1 MSRLYRI
8 QEFAALAGVTVKAL
22 RHYERIGLLKPSRTS
37 SGYRTYTN
45 MDLERLEQIVALKFL
60 GFPLQQIKSL
70 LDKTALD
77 LPAALRAQRLAIEGQ
92 RDRLGRAVK
101 ANRAVE
107 DVIER
112 GEPVDPALLSRIIEV
127 IGMDDAVETM
137 KKYYTEEGWQKRRR
151 YYEEGPSEEWQ
162 TLYRDVNM
170 VLNEDP
176 GSEKAQA
183 VAERWL
189 ALSIKASLG
198 DPDVQTDS
206 MTAWADREH
215 WPPAM
220 RERIAAFNLEE
231 VFAFIKRAAE
241 SSNKKYFSEEAWSF
255 LLGQRDRSVEEVSR
269 FWQARVDLFHDIER
283 TLGEDPAGERAQ
295 SLAARWTVQI
305 DSASGGRTGV
315 RAGLM
320 KQWAD
325 RRSWSAVQCWQA
337 EGLHMMSYERF
348 LRAADFIDRAVEQA
362 SRTV

>member
-22 RHYERIGLLKPSRTS
+22 RHYERIGLLKPYRTS
-37 SGYRTYTN
+37 SGYRTYTYT
-45 MDLERLEQIVALKFL
+45 DLVRLEQIVALKFL
-60 GFPLQQIKSL
+60 GFPLQQIQSL

-77 LPAALRAQRLAIEGQ
+77 LPAALRVQRLAIEGQ

-101 ANRAVE
+101 AIRAVE

-206 MTAWADREH
+206 MT
-215 WPPAM
+215 P
-220 RERIAAFNLEE
+220 
-231 VFAFIKRAAE
+231 VKR
-241 SSNKKYFSEEAWSF
+241 SF
-255 LLGQRDRSVEEVSR
+255 
-269 FWQARVDLFHDIER
+269 
-283 TLGEDPAGERAQ
+283 P
-295 SLAARWTVQI
+295 
-305 DSASGGRTGV
+305 
-315 RAGLM
+315 
-320 KQWAD
+320 
-325 RRSWSAVQCWQA
+325 
-337 EGLHMMSYERF
+337 
-348 LRAADFIDRAVEQA
+348 
-362 SRTV
+362 